1 MVHLFDRSSDGTLGG
16 TFDDQIIQ
24 FLLVYNI
31 LPLRLVQATAILV
44 QPATST
50 VHCCK
55 NSAFSN

>member
-1 MVHLFDRSSDGTLGG
+1 MVNLFDRSSDGTLGG

-31 LPLRLVQATAILV
+31 PPLRLVQTTAILV
-44 QPATST
+44 QPSTST